1 MIVLK
6 VTMEKSLMQKGVEGQ
21 TFRAFD
27 IQVPYLICLIVI
39 MHLIVRMLV
48 VKLTMQRALRGGR
61 KSAPIVENNRGLTLS
76 QLLSTS
82 WWAGWSC
89 WWSWPKQHCLGQTTI
104 WQFWCF
110 EEACKLYKIWRSAW
124 NFVKI
129 TTVSC
134 GNCRSLPYNF
144 PGQPNRQWFV
154 VPTYQYG
161 YKQAANNYENII
173 YESKRN

>member
-1 MIVLK
+1 MFFQRVMIVLK
-6 VTMEKSLMQKGVEGQ
+6 VTMKKSLMHKGLGAKLLEH
-21 TFRAFD
+21 
-27 IQVPYLICLIVI
+27 LIE
-39 MHLIVRMLV
+39 HLIVMMLV
-48 VKLTMQRALRGGR
+48 VKLTMQRAQRGGR

-124 NFVKI
+124 NFEKI

-144 PGQPNRQWFV
+144 PGQPYRQWFV

-173 YESKRN
+173 YASKRN